1 MTGRERVERAVKF
14 QHVDRVPAAV
24 LDGYAWIAKH
34 SGMSFDDMFSMEPEA
49 AAEFIAEKYEQFGSD
64 MIYANAQASG
74 AVREV
79 MGGEMDF
86 SKKGANPTVKKASLR
101 EIDDIKNFTVG
112 EVYEKAINH
121 RLFKSLAGQLEAL
134 NKKCGEEKLI
144 LAFGTG
150 PLTMAAGMVG
160 MEKLMMGLYEDPEG
174 IRRLVDFSVE
184 LTEKL
189 FDYQMAHGATAVS
202 IADPVSSVNL
212 ISQEFFEEYTM
223 PGLREICS
231 EERRHGA
238 PIMLHI
244 CGDATTRLEPLKDV
258 GIDMFSVDRVD
269 MARALEVS
277 RGHYAIFGNLDTV
290 EYMLSGSPD
299 MVRER
304 SRELCKLAGQ
314 EGGFILAPG
323 CDLPPDTPIENI
335 WAMTMSPEDII

>member
-1 MTGRERVERAVKF
+1 MTGRELVERAIKF

-34 SGMSFDDMFSMEPEA
+34 SGMSFDDMFNMEPERA
-49 AAEFIAEKYEQFGSD
+49 ADFIAEKYEQFGSD

-79 MGGEMDF
+79 MGGKMDF
-86 SKKGANPTVKKASLR
+86 SVKGANPVVKKSSLG
-101 EIDDIKNFTVG
+101 EIGDIKNFTVR

-134 NKKCGEEKLI
+134 NKKCGGEKLI

-150 PLTMAAGMVG
+150 PLTTAAGMVG
-160 MEKLMMGLYEDPEG
+160 MEKLMMGLYEDPQG
-174 IRRLVDFSVE
+174 IRRLADFSVE
-184 LTEKL
+184 LTKML
-189 FDYQMAHGATAVS
+189 FDYQIAHGATAVS

-212 ISQEFFEEYTM
+212 ISQEFFEQYTM
-223 PGLREICS
+223 PGLREICA

-244 CGDATTRLEPLKDV
+244 CGDATTRLEPLKSID
-258 GIDMFSVDRVD
+258 IDMFSVDRVD
-269 MARALEVS
+269 MAQALETA
-277 RGHYAIFGNLDTV
+277 RGHYAVFGNLDTV
-290 EYMLSGSPD
+290 EYMLSGSQE
-299 MVRER
+299 MVMER
-304 SRELCKLAGQ
+304 SKELCKLAGH

-323 CDLPPDTPIENI
+323 CDLPPDTPLENI
-335 WAMTMSPEDII
+335 RAMTLSSANT